1 LGRIKILFTQK
12 LFFSCK
18 QGSPGIPFIFKQGDS
33 TTEARYKGE
42 FMTSVSIIGGSGYG
56 GGELLRL
63 LLPHQHVEVKQ
74 VTSRSHLGEYVYQVH
89 PNLRK
94 QTQLKFCDPALLEPV
109 DILFLALPH
118 GQAQLNIEEYSK
130 LAPKIIDLSAD
141 FRLRDLALYEKWYGE
156 KHTAPNWLNKFVYGL
171 PELHR
176 ADLANANYVSG
187 VGCNATASNLA
198 LLPLVKADLIELSA
212 PVLIE
217 IKVGSSE
224 SGAEG
229 NMGSQ
234 HAERANV
241 IRTFSAFGHRHTAEV
256 IQEMAVKDVSLT
268 MTAVDL
274 VRGILATA
282 HAKVKQ
288 GITTKDLWK
297 AYRAVANENPFVRV
311 VKEQRGIYR
320 VPEPKILAGSN
331 YADLGFELD
340 ESNGHVVSMCAI
352 DNLMKGASGSAVQCM
367 NLMMGWDETAGL
379 EFAGLHPI

>member
-1 LGRIKILFTQK
+1 
-12 LFFSCK
+12 
-18 QGSPGIPFIFKQGDS
+18 
-33 TTEARYKGE
+33 
-42 FMTSVSIIGGSGYG
+42 
-56 GGELLRL
+56 
-63 LLPHQHVEVKQ
+63 VEVKQ

-94 QTQLKFCDPALLEPV
+94 RTQLKFSDAVALEPV
-109 DILFLALPH
+109 DILFLAQPH
-118 GQAQLNIEEYSK
+118 GQAQHHIEEYAK
-130 LAPKIIDLSAD
+130 LAPKIIDLAAD
-141 FRLRDLALYEKWYGE
+141 FRLRDASFYEQWYGE
-156 KHTAPNWLNKFVYGL
+156 KHAAPEWLSKFVYGL

-176 ADLANANYVSG
+176 TEMGTANYVSG

-198 LLPLVKADLIELSA
+198 LLPLVKADLLDLTASIY
-212 PVLIE
+212 VE

-229 NMGSQ
+229 NTGSH

-256 IQEMAVKDVSLT
+256 IQEMGVNHISLT

-274 VRGILATA
+274 VRGVLATV
-282 HAKVKQ
+282 HARVKP
-288 GITTKDLWK
+288 GVVAKDLWK
-297 AYRAVANENPFVRV
+297 AYRTVANENPFLRV

-320 VPEPKILAGSN
+320 VPEPKILAGTN

-340 ESNGHVVSMCAI
+340 ESTGHIVAMCAI

-367 NLMMGWDETAGL
+367 NLMMGWEETTGL
-379 EFAGLHPI
+379 EFMGLHPI

>member
-1 LGRIKILFTQK
+1 M
-12 LFFSCK
+12 
-18 QGSPGIPFIFKQGDS
+18 
-33 TTEARYKGE
+33 TT
-42 FMTSVSIIGGSGYG
+42 VSIVGGSGYG

-63 LLPHQHVEVKQ
+63 LLGHSQVEVKQ
-74 VTSRSHLGEYVYQVH
+74 VTSRLHMGEYVYQVH

-94 QTQLKFCDPALLEPV
+94 RSQLKFSDPSELEPV
-109 DILFLALPH
+109 DVLFLAQPH
-118 GQAQLNIEEYSK
+118 GQAQHNIEHYAS
-130 LAPKIIDLSAD
+130 LAPRIIDLSAD
-141 FRLRDLALYEKWYGE
+141 FRLRDAVDYENWYSE
-156 KHTAPNWLNKFVYGL
+156 KHAAPEWLSKFVYGL

-176 ADLANANYVSG
+176 AELSAANYVSG

-198 LLPLVKADLIELSA
+198 LLPLVNADLIDLSA
-212 PVLIE
+212 PMIIE

-224 SGAEG
+224 GGAEG
-229 NMGSQ
+229 NSGSL
-234 HAERANV
+234 HAERAHV

-256 IQEMAVKDVSLT
+256 IQEMGVKNISLT

-274 VRGILATA
+274 VRGVLATA
-282 HAKVKQ
+282 HAKVKE
-288 GITTKDLWK
+288 GTATKNLWR
-297 AYRAVANENPFVRV
+297 AYRTVANENPFVRV
-311 VKEQRGIYR
+311 VREQRGIYR

-367 NLMMGWDETAGL
+367 NLMMGWDETMGL

>member
-1 LGRIKILFTQK
+1 M
-12 LFFSCK
+12 
-18 QGSPGIPFIFKQGDS
+18 
-33 TTEARYKGE
+33 TT
-42 FMTSVSIIGGSGYG
+42 VSIVGGSGYG

-63 LLPHQHVEVKQ
+63 LLGHPNVEIKQ

-94 QTQLKFCDPALLEPV
+94 RTQLKFSDPGALEPV
-109 DILFLALPH
+109 DILFLAQPH
-118 GQAQLNIEEYSK
+118 GQAQHHIEEYTK
-130 LAPKIIDLSAD
+130 LAAKIIDLAAD
-141 FRLRDLALYEKWYGE
+141 FRLRDAILYEKWYGE
-156 KHTAPNWLNKFVYGL
+156 KHAAPEWLDRFVYGL

-176 ADLANANYVSG
+176 AEMETANYVSG

-198 LLPLVKADLIELSA
+198 LLPLIKADLLDLSS
-212 PVLIE
+212 PIFIE

-224 SGAEG
+224 GGAEG
-229 NMGSQ
+229 NSGSL

-256 IQEMAVKDVSLT
+256 IQEIGVKPECISLT

-274 VRGILATA
+274 VRGVLATA
-282 HAKVKQ
+282 HAKVKP
-288 GITTKDLWK
+288 GVSTKDLWK
-297 AYRAVANENPFVRV
+297 AYRAVANENPFVRI

-320 VPEPKILAGSN
+320 VPEPKVLTGSN

-340 ESNGHVVSMCAI
+340 ESTGHIVAMCAI

-367 NLMMGWDETAGL
+367 NLMMGWEETLGL
-379 EFAGLHPI
+379 EFMGLHPL

>member
-1 LGRIKILFTQK
+1 MGT
-12 LFFSCK
+12 
-18 QGSPGIPFIFKQGDS
+18 
-33 TTEARYKGE
+33 
-42 FMTSVSIIGGSGYG
+42 VSIVGGSGYG

-63 LLPHQHVEVKQ
+63 LLAHPCVEVKQ

-94 QTQLKFCDPALLEPV
+94 RTQLKFSDAVALEPV
-109 DILFLALPH
+109 DILFLAQPH
-118 GQAQLNIEEYSK
+118 GQAQHHIEEYAK
-130 LAPKIIDLSAD
+130 LAPKIIDLAAD
-141 FRLRDLALYEKWYGE
+141 FRLRDASFYEQWYGE
-156 KHTAPNWLNKFVYGL
+156 KHAAPEWLSKFVYGL

-176 ADLANANYVSG
+176 TEMGTANYVSG

-198 LLPLVKADLIELSA
+198 LLPLVKADLLDLTASIY
-212 PVLIE
+212 VE

-229 NMGSQ
+229 NTGSH

-256 IQEMAVKDVSLT
+256 IQEMGVNHISLT

-274 VRGILATA
+274 VRGVLATV
-282 HAKVKQ
+282 HARVKQ
-288 GITTKDLWK
+288 GVATKDLWK
-297 AYRAVANENPFVRV
+297 AYRTVAKENPFLRV

-320 VPEPKILAGSN
+320 VPEPKILAGTN

-340 ESNGHVVSMCAI
+340 ESTGHIVAMCAI
-352 DNLMKGASGSAVQCM
+352 ANLMKGASGSAVQCM
-367 NLMMGWDETAGL
+367 NLMMGWEETIGL
-379 EFAGLHPI
+379 EFMGLHPI

>member
-1 LGRIKILFTQK
+1 M
-12 LFFSCK
+12 
-18 QGSPGIPFIFKQGDS
+18 
-33 TTEARYKGE
+33 TT
-42 FMTSVSIIGGSGYG
+42 VSIIGGSGYG

-63 LLPHQHVEVKQ
+63 LLGHPNVEIRQ
-74 VTSRSHLGEYVYQVH
+74 VTSRSHLGEFVYQVH

-94 QTQLKFCDPALLEPV
+94 RTQLKFSDPAALEPV
-109 DILFLALPH
+109 DILFLAQPH
-118 GQAQLNIEEYSK
+118 GQAQHHIEEYAK
-130 LAPKIIDLSAD
+130 LAARIIDLAAD
-141 FRLRDLALYEKWYGE
+141 FRLRDAALYEQWYGE
-156 KHTAPNWLNKFVYGL
+156 KHAAPAWLEKFVYGL

-176 ADLANANYVSG
+176 AEIGPAKYVSG

-198 LLPLVKADLIELSA
+198 LLPLIKADLLDFSSQIF
-212 PVLIE
+212 IE

-224 SGAEG
+224 GGAEG
-229 NMGSQ
+229 NSGSL

-256 IQEMAVKDVSLT
+256 IQEMGVKPECISLT

-274 VRGILATA
+274 VRGVLATA
-282 HAKVKQ
+282 HAKVKP
-288 GITTKDLWK
+288 GVATKDLWK

-340 ESNGHVVSMCAI
+340 ERNGHVVAMCAI

-367 NLMMGWDETAGL
+367 NLMMGWAETLGL
-379 EFAGLHPI
+379 EFMGLHPI

>member
-1 LGRIKILFTQK
+1 
-12 LFFSCK
+12 
-18 QGSPGIPFIFKQGDS
+18 
-33 TTEARYKGE
+33 
-42 FMTSVSIIGGSGYG
+42 MTSVSIIGGSGYG

-63 LLPHQHVEVKQ
+63 LLGHPNVEIKQ

-94 QTQLKFCDPALLEPV
+94 RTQLKFSDPAALESV
-109 DILFLALPH
+109 DILFLAQPH
-118 GQAQLNIEEYSK
+118 GRAQHSIEQYAK
-130 LAPKIIDLSAD
+130 LAPKIIDLAAD
-141 FRLRDLALYEKWYGE
+141 FRLRDADFYEKWYGE
-156 KHTAPNWLNKFVYGL
+156 KHTAPEWLSKFVYGL

-176 ADLANANYVSG
+176 AELATADYISG

-198 LLPLVKADLIELSA
+198 LLPLIKADLLDLSSQIF
-212 PVLIE
+212 IE

-224 SGAEG
+224 GGAEG
-229 NMGSQ
+229 NSGSL

-256 IQEMAVKDVSLT
+256 IQEMGVKDISLT

-274 VRGILATA
+274 VRGVLATA
-282 HAKVKQ
+282 HAKVKP
-288 GITTKDLWK
+288 GVATKDLWK
-297 AYRAVANENPFVRV
+297 AYRTVANENPFVRV

-367 NLMMGWDETAGL
+367 NLMMGWEETLGL

>member
-1 LGRIKILFTQK
+1 MIT
-12 LFFSCK
+12 
-18 QGSPGIPFIFKQGDS
+18 
-33 TTEARYKGE
+33 
-42 FMTSVSIIGGSGYG
+42 VSIVGGSGYG

-63 LLPHQHVEVKQ
+63 LLAHPCVEVKQ

-94 QTQLKFCDPALLEPV
+94 RTQLKFSDPVTLGSA
-109 DILFLALPH
+109 DILLLAQPH
-118 GQAQLNIEEYSK
+118 GQAQQHIEEYVK

-141 FRLRDLALYEKWYGE
+141 FRLRDVALYKKWYGE
-156 KHTAPNWLNKFVYGL
+156 EHAAPDWLGKFVYGL

-176 ADLANANYVSG
+176 AEMGTANYISG

-198 LLPLVKADLIELSA
+198 LLPLVKADLLDLST
-212 PVLIE
+212 PIYVE

-229 NMGSQ
+229 NAGSH

-256 IQEMAVKDVSLT
+256 IQEMGVNDISLT
-268 MTAVDL
+268 MTAVDV
-274 VRGILATA
+274 VRGVLATA
-282 HAKVKQ
+282 HARVKQ
-288 GITTKDLWK
+288 GVATKDLWK
-297 AYRAVANENPFVRV
+297 AYRAAANENPFLRV

-320 VPEPKILAGSN
+320 VPEPKILAGTN

-340 ESNGHVVSMCAI
+340 ESTGHIVAMCAI

-367 NLMMGWDETAGL
+367 NLMMGWEETMGL
-379 EFAGLHPI
+379 EFMGLHPI